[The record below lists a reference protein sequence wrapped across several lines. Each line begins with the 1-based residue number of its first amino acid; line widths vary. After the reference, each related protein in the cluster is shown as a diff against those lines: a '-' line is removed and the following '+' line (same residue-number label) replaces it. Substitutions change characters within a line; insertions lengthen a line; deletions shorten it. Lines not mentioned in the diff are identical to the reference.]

1 MIVTLELPDEIAQA
15 LAAHGE
21 DLSRR
26 ALEGLAVAGYQ
37 QESLSQL
44 QVGQLLGLSRIETED
59 FLARHADL
67 YTSDPSELRREA
79 QAFEAYGNRS
89 SR

>member
-1 MIVTLELPDEIAQA
+1 MIVTIELPDDIAQA
-15 LAAHGE
+15 LASHGE

-26 ALEGLAVAGYQ
+26 AMEGLAVAGYQ
-37 QESLSQL
+37 QESLSQR

-59 FLARHADL
+59 FLARHTDL
-67 YTSDPSELRREA
+67 YAYDPNELQREA
-79 QAFEAYGNRS
+79 EALEAYGQRS

>member
-1 MIVTLELPDEIAQA
+1 MIVTVELPDDIARA

-26 ALEGLAVAGYQ
+26 ALEGLAISGYR

-44 QVGQLLGLSRIETED
+44 QVGQMLGLSRIETEN
-59 FLARHADL
+59 FLAQHTDL
-67 YTSDPSELRREA
+67 YNYDPNELRREA
-79 QAFEAYGNRS
+79 QELEGFGQRS